1 MMTEAFKFI
10 HASDFHLD
18 DQMEGLSELPSHLKS
33 VIANAPYTAAKR
45 IFDLAITESA
55 DFVLLSGD
63 LIDMD
68 QGGCRPAAFLLSQFE
83 RLAEKN
89 IAIYWCG
96 GEVDYPDR
104 WPAAIDL
111 PKNVKTFSSSIVV
124 ETVHERR
131 GKPLATIV
139 ASGFDSRRRTTSEF
153 IVDQSAPYP
162 IVLTHGQLDPV
173 ALAAKNIRYW
183 ALGGNHKSSVME
195 KAPAIVGFSGSPQ
208 SRRPGETGSHGCHVV
223 RVEGTGATRTQFVEV
238 DLVRWLPQKMGI
250 AESASLD
257 ELKNLFT
264 ERALKLVSDHA
275 EHTLFVTWHLS
286 TSGAFNPKLRQQ
298 RQRDEIIQW
307 LRDEFGRSEQG
318 LWSVDFSI
326 DPPAALPAG
335 WYEEDTIL
343 GDYLRAL
350 GRYQSDESLSL
361 TLHEFL
367 PKSVDNEAATEI
379 VRLSTEQRT
388 AVLTD
393 AALLG
398 VEYLAAHRDVA

>member
-1 MMTEAFKFI
+1 MSEAFKFI

-18 DQMEGLSELPSHLKS
+18 DQMEGLPELPSHLKS
-33 VIANAPYTAAKR
+33 VIANAPYAAAKR
-45 IFDLAITESA
+45 VFDLAITESV

-89 IAIYWCG
+89 IAVYWCG
-96 GEVDYPDR
+96 GEVDHPDR

-111 PKNVKTFSSSIVV
+111 PKNVKTFSSSVVV

-131 GKPLATIV
+131 GKPLATII
-139 ASGFDSRRRTTSEF
+139 ASGFDARRRNTSEF

-162 IVLTHGQLDPV
+162 IVFTHGQLDPV

-183 ALGGNHKSSVME
+183 ALGGNHKSSVTE
-195 KAPAIVGFSGSPQ
+195 KAPAIVGYPGSPQ
-208 SRRPGETGSHGCHVV
+208 SRRPSETGSHGCHVV
-223 RVEGTGATRTQFVEV
+223 RVDGANATRAQFVEV
-238 DLVRWLPQKMGI
+238 DSVRWLPQKLGI

-257 ELKNLFT
+257 ELKNVIT
-264 ERALKLVSDHA
+264 ERALKLVTDHS
-275 EHTLFVTWHLS
+275 EQTLLVTWQLS
-286 TSGAFNPKLRQQ
+286 TSGTFNPKLRQE
-298 RQRDEIIQW
+298 RQREEIIKW

-326 DPPAALPAG
+326 DPPPVLPEG

-361 TLHEFL
+361 TLHEYL
-367 PKSVDNEAATEI
+367 PKSVDNDAATEI
-379 VRLSTEQRT
+379 VRLSLEQRK
-388 AVLTD
+388 AILTD
-393 AALLG
+393 AALMG

>member
-1 MMTEAFKFI
+1 MSEAFKFI

-18 DQMEGLSELPSHLKS
+18 DQMEGLPELPSHLKS
-33 VIANAPYTAAKR
+33 VIANAPYVAAKR
-45 IFDLAITESA
+45 VFDLAITESV

-68 QGGCRPAAFLLSQFE
+68 QGGCRPTAFLLSQFE

-96 GEVDYPDR
+96 GEVDHPDR
-104 WPAAIDL
+104 WPVAIDL
-111 PKNVKTFSSSIVV
+111 PKNVKTFSSSVVV

-131 GKPLATIV
+131 GKPLATII
-139 ASGFDSRRRTTSEF
+139 ASGFDVRRRNTSEF
-153 IVDQSAPYP
+153 LVDQSAPYP
-162 IVLTHGQLDPV
+162 IVFTHGQLDPV

-183 ALGGNHKSSVME
+183 ALGGNHKSSVTE
-195 KAPAIVGFSGSPQ
+195 KAPAIVGYPGSPQ
-208 SRRPGETGSHGCHVV
+208 SRRPGEIGSHGCHVV
-223 RVEGTGATRTQFVEV
+223 RVDGTGATRTQFVEV
-238 DLVRWLPQKMGI
+238 DSVRWLPQKLSI

-257 ELKNLFT
+257 ELKNVIT
-264 ERALKLVSDHA
+264 ERALKLVTDHS
-275 EHTLFVTWHLS
+275 EQTLLVTWHLS
-286 TSGAFNPKLRQQ
+286 TSGTFNPKLRQE
-298 RQRDEIIQW
+298 RQREEIIKW

-318 LWSVDFSI
+318 LWTVNFSI
-326 DPPAALPAG
+326 DSPTALPDG

-350 GRYQSDESLSL
+350 GRYQSDESLGL
-361 TLHEFL
+361 TLHEYL

-379 VRLSTEQRT
+379 VRLSPEQR
-388 AVLTD
+388 AAILSD
-393 AALLG
+393 AALMG